1 MPLDPVLEFGLSAG
15 GRNSFSSYTPPW
27 ISYGPGGTGR
37 RPSGVS
43 NTPTGAGAAATS
55 FDISQTKELGQISD
69 IINQINKAAQTSAL
83 NARIPGAAALE
94 TKSSAN
100 IGQELSGQV
109 PSDVTALLQQQA
121 AERGVATGVGP
132 TSPNANAAYLRA
144 LGLTSLQQEQ
154 MGQQNLTA
162 ADARNPAAPIFD
174 PTKLL
179 MTPEQLAATNL
190 GYMSEADRTALEQ
203 ERLAL
208 EAARGG
214 GGGGGRGF
222 YGGGGT
228 TTASS
233 PYQYAEPGMYAYGP
247 TGTTTGPTG
256 STVLPGGDMSQA
268 DWLASIG
275 ITQPAYSTGADEFQT
290 PANAGGT
297 NYSQLFPNSVD
308 YSTGEGG

>member
-1 MPLDPVLEFGLSAG
+1 MPATDMQNWVFGTNSSWNTG
-15 GRNSFSSYTPPW
+15 GYQAPNVNW
-27 ISYGPGGTGR
+27 GGPTA
-37 RPSGVS
+37 RPRGVAT
-43 NTPTGAGAAATS
+43 TPTGAGAAANK
-55 FDISQTKELGQISD
+55 FDISQTKELGQIAD

-83 NARIPGAAALE
+83 QARIPNAPALE
-94 TKSSAN
+94 AKSSAN

-121 AERGVATGVGP
+121 AERGVATGVGAG
-132 TSPNANAAYLRA
+132 SPNANAAYLRA
-144 LGLTSLQQEQ
+144 LGLTSLGQEQ
-154 MGQQNLTA
+154 TGQQNLSA
-162 ADARNPAAPIFD
+162 AYARNPAAPIFD

-203 ERLAL
+203 QRLAI

-214 GGGGGRGF
+214 GGGGGRGG
-222 YGGGGT
+222 YGSYGGT

-233 PYQYAEPGMYAYGP
+233 PYQYAEPGTYAYGP
-247 TGTTTGPTG
+247 TGTTTGLTG
-256 STVLPGGDMSQA
+256 SGVMPGGDMSQA

-275 ITQPAYSTGADEFQT
+275 ITQPSYSTGADEFQT

-297 NYSQLFPNSVD
+297 DYSQLFPNSVD
-308 YSTGEGG
+308 YSSGEGG